1 MAFLRLSRA
10 TEDEQ
15 PDGPMVFVASTP
27 GTKRDGLD
35 LTGLP
40 WSVENY
46 RANPVVTWVHDF
58 AGNRLPIGRAEVEV
72 VSGQRADRAQSETVR
87 AAITFDRDDPFA
99 AEVERKYRN
108 GFLHAVSVSWDDV
121 DASGVPTSRAGGKA
135 VAHELLEI
143 AAVPVPGD
151 PAALIERQA
160 VALRSLARELDAVMS
175 GADVDDAPAGGEDVG
190 KRMLPGSYE
199 ELRDKITTALHAQRS
214 DVLPGARDAWV
225 LSTLADRVLATAD
238 FGAVGEYD
246 PRFFIIPYTR
256 KGDDFTF
263 GEAQRVDVEWKTE
276 VKPHKG
282 GRYGVRTVAVADG
295 AEYALDGDKAGSG
308 AVEGEADA
316 EADEAQDAPVT
327 ALDDDAF
334 PETPERAWA
343 AMVRAFDRHDGAS
356 DDVRR
361 KRYNR
366 AEAAYRRLGMVAP
379 EWLGGDELRALD
391 DAAWRGLWLEGEIV
405 AARAGAVLSR
415 RNLAR
420 LDAAID
426 ALMEIRRE
434 ASGEDGEDIKP
445 KAGDDTRAAIGEAIG
460 ELTVDDLQRLH
471 AALFGGK

>member
-1 MAFLRLSRA
+1 MAFLRLARA

-40 WSVENY
+40 WSVDNY
-46 RANPVVTWVHDF
+46 RNAPIVTWSHDF
-58 AGNRLPIGRAEVEV
+58 AGNRLPIGRAEVEIV
-72 VSGQRADRAQSETVR
+72 GGQRADRAHGETLR
-87 AAITFDRDDPFA
+87 AAITFDRADPFA
-99 AEVERKYRN
+99 AEVERKYRD

-121 DASGVPTSRAGGKA
+121 DANGVPTSRAGGKA

-160 VALRSLARELDAVMS
+160 VALRSLVRELDAVMS
-175 GADVDDAPAGGEDVG
+175 GADVDDAVTV
-190 KRMLPGSYE
+190 E
-199 ELRDKITTALHAQRS
+199 ETID
-214 DVLPGARDAWV
+214 
-225 LSTLADRVLATAD
+225 
-238 FGAVGEYD
+238 
-246 PRFFIIPYTR
+246 
-256 KGDDFTF
+256 
-263 GEAQRVDVEWKTE
+263 VDVT
-276 VKPHKG
+276 
-282 GRYGVRTVAVADG
+282 
-295 AEYALDGDKAGSG
+295 LDVD
-308 AVEGEADA
+308 ADA
-316 EADEAQDAPVT
+316 LPAEGSEVSIQFDTGDGQTLDIVGMVT
-327 ALDDDAF
+327 AVSDASDDDAF

-343 AMVRAFDRHDGAS
+343 AMVRAFDRQDGAS

-366 AEAAYRRLGMVAP
+366 AEAAYRKLGMVAP

-434 ASGEDGEDIKP
+434 ASGEDGEDVKP
-445 KAGDDTRAAIGEAIG
+445 KPGDDTRAAIGEAIDG
-460 ELTVDDLQRLH
+460 LTVDDLQRLA